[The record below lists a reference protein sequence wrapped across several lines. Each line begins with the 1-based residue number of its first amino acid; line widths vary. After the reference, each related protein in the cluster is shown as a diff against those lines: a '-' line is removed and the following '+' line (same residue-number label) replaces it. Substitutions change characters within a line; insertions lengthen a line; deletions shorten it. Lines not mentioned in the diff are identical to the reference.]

1 MNIFDYLFEHS
12 FSAEKD
18 LILGPM
24 DPKSYRDVFQESGRL
39 AAYIRRKIGRQKK
52 IILATANSPFF
63 VVAYLGILKSGN
75 VCIPLNPQIE
85 SEVFEFIK
93 KKTAPDMLFISE
105 SLLQHMDPDVASYSE
120 IQLYEILKE
129 EKETLEKEPDF
140 DGSQLAAIMFTSGST
155 ALPKGVMLS
164 HDNLIANT
172 DSIIKSL
179 SLKEEDIMMVVLPF
193 YYCYGLSLLNT
204 HIRVGGSVV
213 LNNNFIF
220 FSQTIQYFN
229 TYRCTGFAGVPSH
242 FQLLLRK
249 TDLFR
254 ETPIPSLRYVTQAGG
269 RLHDSFI
276 LEFMENFPT
285 IKFFVMYGQTEATAR
300 LSALSPE
307 LLPAKIGSMGK
318 GIPGVELKVVN
329 EEGTPVS
336 PGEVGEIVVR
346 GKNIMMGYFDDPV
359 STAEVLRD
367 GWLHTGDLATVDE
380 EGYVFITARKKEIIK
395 IGGIRISPREIEEV
409 IVKMNG
415 IVDCTAEAVDD
426 ELLGEA
432 IKVTVVINEHGK
444 KITPEDIKRFCGTR
458 LASYKIPTH
467 FVFHE
472 SMVLSPSGKKVKP
485 VYSEIRK

>member
-1 MNIFDYLFEHS
+1 
-12 FSAEKD
+12 
-18 LILGPM
+18 
-24 DPKSYRDVFQESGRL
+24 
-39 AAYIRRKIGRQKK
+39 
-52 IILATANSPFF
+52 
-63 VVAYLGILKSGN
+63 
-75 VCIPLNPQIE
+75 
-85 SEVFEFIK
+85 
-93 KKTAPDMLFISE
+93 
-105 SLLQHMDPDVASYSE
+105 
-120 IQLYEILKE
+120 
-129 EKETLEKEPDF
+129 
-140 DGSQLAAIMFTSGST
+140 MFTSGST

-179 SLKEEDIMMVVLPF
+179 SLKEEDNMMVVLPF